1 MASEEA
7 HQVHPSLHFVLFPF
21 MAPGHMIPMIDIS
34 RLLAQRGVTITIF
47 TTPHNAARFK
57 NVLSRAIESG
67 LPINIVHVKFPYL
80 EAGFPEG
87 KENLDSLDSMGLTVP
102 FIKAANMLEEPVMK
116 VMEDMRPRPSCL
128 ISDWCLP
135 YTSKIADK
143 FNIPKLVFHGMGC
156 FCLLCMHVLRQNL
169 DSLKNVK
176 SDKEYFLVPNF
187 PGRVEFTTPQLPVK
201 ANASGDWKE
210 FLDEMVKA
218 EYSSYG
224 VVVNTFD
231 ELEPAYVKDYK
242 EAMAGKVWSI
252 GPVSLCNKVGEDKAE
267 RGNRADIDQDECL
280 KWLESKE
287 EGSVLYAC
295 LGSICNLPLCQL
307 KELGLGLEESGRPFI
322 WVIRSWEKYNEIVEW
337 ITQSGF
343 EERIKERG
351 LIIKGWSPQV
361 LILSHHSVGGFLT
374 HCGWNS
380 TLEGITAGLPLLT
393 WPLFG
398 DQFCNEKL
406 VVQVLKA
413 GVRAGVEMPMKSG
426 EEEKIG
432 VLVDKEGVK
441 KAVEEL
447 MGESD
452 DAKER
457 RKRVKELGVL
467 AHKAVEEGGSSHSNI
482 TFLLQD
488 IMQLAQFQELGIR
501 N

>member
-1 MASEEA
+1 MASEKP
-7 HQVHPSLHFVLFPF
+7 HQFHPSLHFVLFPF
-21 MAPGHMIPMIDIS
+21 MAPGHMIPMIDIA
-34 RLLAQRGVTITIF
+34 RLLAQRGVTITIV
-47 TTPHNAARFK
+47 TTPHNTARFK

-67 LPINIVHVKFPYL
+67 LPINIVHVKFPYQ
-80 EAGFPEG
+80 EAGVPEG
-87 KENLDSLDSMGLTVP
+87 KENIDSLDSMGLMMAP

-116 VMEDMRPRPSCL
+116 LMEEMKPRPSCI

-135 YTSKIADK
+135 YTSKIANK
-143 FNIPKLVFHGMGC
+143 FNIPKLVFHVMGS

-169 DSLKNVK
+169 EILQNVK
-176 SDKEYFLVPNF
+176 SEKEYFLVPSF
-187 PGRVEFTTPQLPVK
+187 PDRIEFTTPQLPVK
-201 ANASGDWKE
+201 ANASGDWKV
-210 FLDEMVKA
+210 FMNEMVKV
-218 EYSSYG
+218 EYTSYG
-224 VVVNTFD
+224 VVINTFE

-242 EAMAGKVWSI
+242 EARAGKVWSI
-252 GPVSLCNKVGEDKAE
+252 GPVSLCNKVGADKAE
-267 RGNRADIDQDECL
+267 RGNKAAIDQDECI
-280 KWLESKE
+280 KWLDSKE
-287 EGSVLYAC
+287 EGSVLYVC
-295 LGSICNLPLCQL
+295 LGSICNLPLAQL
-307 KELGLGLEESGRPFI
+307 KELGLGLEESRRPFI
-322 WVIRSWEKYNEIVEW
+322 WVIRSWEKNNELAEW
-337 ITQSGF
+337 ISQSGF

-351 LIIKGWSPQV
+351 LLIKGWSPQV

-393 WPLFG
+393 WPLFA

-413 GVRAGVEMPMKSG
+413 GVRAGVEMPMKPG

-432 VLVDKEGVK
+432 MLVDKGVK

-452 DAKER
+452 EAKDRRRIAKEIG
-457 RKRVKELGVL
+457 EL
-467 AHKAVEEGGSSHSNI
+467 AQKAAEEGGSSHSNI

-488 IMQLAQFQELGIR
+488 IMQLAQSK